1 MAITKVS
8 RTLATDP
15 IDPTK
20 NQIVIH
26 ETAEGIIIDIV
37 TNIGG
42 GDPVGRIFVAE
53 NSLNGGSV
61 WFKVEYGK
69 IITVLTGNPGGA
81 ISGMLRENYTNW
93 NFARFCVLQGELCYL
108 VYTSSTHKDTAH
120 RVYPFDGFLMQQ
132 GDAIY
137 IEINSTGNYARLYYP
152 LNA

>member
-20 NQIVIH
+20 NQVVIH

-42 GDPVGRIFVAE
+42 GDPAGRIIAHGNE
-53 NSLNGGSV
+53 PAGASR
-61 WFKVEYGK
+61 WFKIEYGK
-69 IITVLTGNPGGA
+69 IITVLSGNPGGA
-81 ISGMLRENYTNW
+81 ITGMLRENYTNW
-93 NFARFCVLQGELCYL
+93 DFARFCVLQAELCYL

-120 RVYPFDGFLMQQ
+120 RIYPFDGFLMQS

-137 IEINSTGNYARLYYP
+137 IEINSVGNYARLYYP
-152 LNA
+152 LSA